1 MEQNKP
7 TTGKFSWTYGLINAA
22 IGIAFS
28 LMIYMAGMIYD
39 QNALIQYIIPYTIL
53 TVVIILAIIQFK
65 KANQNI
71 LNISQGLKLG
81 AGIALVGAI
90 CGLLY
95 FFILSNYIEPEYMDK
110 MYEIGK
116 QKALMDNPK
125 LTEEQ
130 VDQGIE
136 MQKKFSWMAYPV
148 ILILN
153 TIIGLVIGLVG
164 GLIFQKSEAAY

>member
-71 LNISQGLKLG
+71 LSISQGLKLG

-90 CGLLY
+90 SGLLY